1 MVCGRREDVFMCRA
15 LKYNTY
21 SSKKLDKLLIFFKE
35 KIKKINLFIDLIRKD
50 MNNVIPRMTDL
61 SISTQ

>member
-1 MVCGRREDVFMCRA
+1 MCRA

>member
-1 MVCGRREDVFMCRA
+1 MVCGRREDVFLSRA

-21 SSKKLDKLLIFFKE
+21 SSKKVDKLLIFFKE

-50 MNNVIPRMTDL
+50 MNKIIPRMTDL